1 MNIDTLILSGG
12 STRGISFLGA
22 IKYLVE
28 NNYIDNNF
36 KNIKKIICVSASFIF
51 VLTIILNDFNYTL
64 IEKKMFDFNFK
75 DILNIDDISFR
86 NLFNHYLPLG

>member
-28 NNYIDNNF
+28 NNNINNNF

-51 VLTIILNDFNYTL
+51 VLTIILTL
-64 IEKKMFDFNFK
+64 LSDRAIFFKIETVPSSDALSIK
-75 DILNIDDISFR
+75 ICS
-86 NLFNHYLPLG
+86 